1 MSIADEPDDTPGASR
16 GGNPPAGDAG
26 GAGGGPPADPDP
38 DPAPASVTHP
48 DRYSWAPYVVGFA
61 VLLTYGFFLNKLLK
75 MVPGTSELD
84 WARYTYLFTGV
95 EALAFGAAGFFF
107 GREVNRGRAQEAE
120 TRANVQANR
129 AAKAEKKEA
138 DANAKGQVLADTLKQ
153 IADGAGSEPAAG
165 VARGFGLEGFTP
177 PPAVPAEQLRGLATL
192 ADRWFPRR

>member
-16 GGNPPAGDAG
+16 GANPGAG
-26 GAGGGPPADPDP
+26 GAGGAGGAIPAEP
-38 DPAPASVTHP
+38 DPAPAAVTHP

-61 VLLTYGFFLNKLLK
+61 VLVTYGFFLNKLLGLVK
-75 MVPGTSELD
+75 NTPELD
-84 WARYTYLFTGV
+84 WARYIYLFTGV

-138 DANAKGQVLADTLKQ
+138 DATAKGQVLADSLKQ
-153 IADGAGSEPAAG
+153 IADGAGTEAVA
-165 VARGFGLEGFTP
+165 ARGFGPEGFTP
-177 PPAVPAEQLRGLATL
+177 PPALPAEQLRGLANL